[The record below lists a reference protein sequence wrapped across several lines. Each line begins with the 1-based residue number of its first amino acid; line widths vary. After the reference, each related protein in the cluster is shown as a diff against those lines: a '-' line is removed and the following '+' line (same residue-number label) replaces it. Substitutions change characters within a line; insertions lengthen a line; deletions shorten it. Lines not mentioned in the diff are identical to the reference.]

1 MMDDMQSNKAKE
13 RAVRRTGINDKEM
26 KGDIGLEFT
35 RHIYW
40 AIGEK

>member
-26 KGDIGLEFT
+26 KGDIGPEFT